1 MLLNLLCSEQEV
13 HERVVILF
21 LSLVDI
27 EGLVLID
34 TILKHLQN
42 MSSFLEPLAI
52 HIVPNLETKISKRK
66 KQSEISLSPPP
77 LSKKNTASLGEGFLH
92 VNG

>member
-1 MLLNLLCSEQEV
+1 MLNLLCSEQEV

-34 TILKHLQN
+34 TIFKHLQN

-52 HIVPNLETKISKRK
+52 HIVPNLETNLR
-66 KQSEISLSPPP
+66 E
-77 LSKKNTASLGEGFLH
+77 KKNRRFHCLH
-92 VNG
+92 LLCLKKTC

>member
-1 MLLNLLCSEQEV
+1 MLNLLCSEQEG

-27 EGLVLID
+27 EALVLID
-34 TILKHLQN
+34 TIFKHLQN

-52 HIVPNLETKISKRK
+52 HIVPNLETNLREK
-66 KQSEISLSPPP
+66 KNIGDLIESPPS
-77 LSKKNTASLGEGFLH
+77 LSKKKLLPVGGRFPPWS
-92 VNG
+92 